1 MNRKLYSL
9 AGYLVALF
17 LQQTETKTYKN
28 DASKSNFKVPL
39 VRSNCK
45 PTYIYFVLALH
56 SLRRKWKKS
65 ERWGGGVNVG
75 ASPPL
80 SVRNLFLIKIVLS
93 VGDEFYC

>member
-65 ERWGGGVNVG
+65 ERWGGG
-75 ASPPL
+75 
-80 SVRNLFLIKIVLS
+80 
-93 VGDEFYC
+93 

>member
-65 ERWGGGVNVG
+65 ERWGGDIKERVIIISLCKEGNAQFTTV
-75 ASPPL
+75 PL
-80 SVRNLFLIKIVLS
+80 SSIT
-93 VGDEFYC
+93 